1 LIVCRAKCGATP
13 GMLCSP
19 RLFEEMMTM
28 RGVLGTLAGLLF
40 WLTVPALALDLPARK
55 AGQWELKLSFDNG
68 AIPVQTL
75 RQCIDAAT
83 DKLMKSDFGGPA
95 QQSCQQQAVTRSG
108 AALIVDSV
116 CTTGGGTSTTRSV
129 VTGDFDSAYTMEITS
144 KAGGDETHM
153 TIAAKWLGPCAADQR
168 PGDMIMSNGM
178 KMNVLDMQKAMPNL
192 PKLPQR

>member
-1 LIVCRAKCGATP
+1 
-13 GMLCSP
+13 
-19 RLFEEMMTM
+19 M
-28 RGVLGTLAGLLF
+28 RSLAAFAGCLLF
-40 WLTVPALALDLPARK
+40 VAPALAVDMPARK
-55 AGQWELKLSFDNG
+55 AGQWELRMSFDNG

-83 DKLMKSDFGGPA
+83 DKLMKSDFGST
-95 QQSCQQQAVTRSG
+95 QETCQKQEMSRSG

-116 CTTGGGTSTTRSV
+116 CTNAGISSTTHAV
-129 VTGDFDSAYTMEITS
+129 ITGDFDSAYTMEITS
-144 KAGGDETHM
+144 KASGDETHM

-178 KMNVLDMQKAMPNL
+178 KINVLDMKKSMPQL